1 MTYDRLK
8 QSDYRRPRPF
18 ARKFAPAPSIL
29 GRFTAIAGPLLLGLT
44 LAIPACAEPS
54 KGLPAFAT
62 VKAGW
67 ASSETKLLD
76 RHGRL
81 VQEIRVDPNL
91 RRTDWT
97 PLDAVSPAFIAAL
110 LRAEDKRFFEHAG
123 VDWLAAGKAALANWL
138 AEKPRGASTL
148 SMQLA
153 ALLDTQYRPR
163 AGRRG
168 LAEKWAQMRAAR
180 ELERTWRKADIL
192 EAYLNLA
199 AFRGELAGIDA
210 AARGLFDKRPAGLSE
225 AESLLLATLVRAP
238 NAKPAEV
245 ARHACA
251 LATDLPG
258 GPDCGALRKRA
269 LNALG
274 GGHAIL
280 PAANWAP
287 HLARRLQTDAT
298 ATAFLASPPP
308 RAEAAGRGRIAT
320 TLDADLQRFA
330 TTTLKAQLARLAAR
344 NVQDAAALVVDNAGG
359 EVLAYVS
366 LSGAASAS
374 PHSDGVR
381 APRQAGSTLK
391 PFLYGQALEQRL
403 LTAASPLDDTP
414 MAIADAGGVYA
425 PRNYDLGHRGLVS
438 LRPALAA
445 SLNIPAVRV
454 LQLVGLEPF
463 AAALNRFGFAGLTEA
478 ADFHG
483 YALALGGLDVRLEEL
498 VNAYRALANGGLLA
512 PLRFTPADPAAS
524 PRRVLG
530 RESAFLIAD
539 ILSDRQAR
547 ALTFGLENPLA
558 TRFWTAVKTG
568 TSKDMRDNWCI
579 GFSSRYTVGVWV
591 GNFSGASMHDVSGIS
606 GAAPAW
612 AAIMARLHADE
623 PSSPPPPPAGLVR
636 RNVQPPG
643 EIARPEWFLAGS
655 EPAGAAWAAA
665 TPPALILQPNAGAI
679 LAMDPDIPAE
689 RQRLG
694 FRASHLPEG
703 AIWTMDGD
711 RHESDE
717 WPLARGRHR
726 LQLVAPEGGVLDGV
740 VFEVR

>member
-1 MTYDRLK
+1 M
-8 QSDYRRPRPF
+8 
-18 ARKFAPAPSIL
+18 
-29 GRFTAIAGPLLLGLT
+29 AGLAGLLLLGL
-44 LAIPACAEPS
+44 APAGPACCEPVT
-54 KGLPAFAT
+54 GPPAFAT

-67 ASSETKLLD
+67 ASSDTKLLD
-76 RHGRL
+76 RHGSL
-81 VQEIRVDPNL
+81 LQEIRVDPNL
-91 RRTDWT
+91 RRTNWT

-110 LRAEDKRFFEHAG
+110 LRAEDKRFFAHAG

-148 SMQLA
+148 TMQLA
-153 ALLDTQYRPR
+153 ALLDAQYRPR
-163 AGRRG
+163 AGRRD
-168 LAEKWAQMRAAR
+168 LAEKWAQMRAGR
-180 ELERTWRKADIL
+180 ELERTWSKADIL

-210 AARGLFDKRPAGLSE
+210 AARGLFDKRPSGLSE
-225 AESLLLATLVRAP
+225 VESLLLAALVRAP

-245 ARHACA
+245 ARRACA
-251 LATDLPG
+251 LAADLPD
-258 GPDCGALRKRA
+258 GPDCGALRRRA

-274 GGHAIL
+274 GRHAIL
-280 PAANWAP
+280 PAADWAP
-287 HLARRLQTDAT
+287 HLARRLLPDA
-298 ATAFLASPPP
+298 AAAASPASPRP
-308 RAEAAGRGRIAT
+308 RAGEPGDRRLTT
-320 TLDADLQRFA
+320 TLDAELQRFVI
-330 TTTLKAQLARLAAR
+330 TTLNAQLARLAAR
-344 NVQDAAALVVDNAGG
+344 NVQDAAALVVDNPSG

-366 LSGAASAS
+366 LSGAASVS
-374 PHSDGVR
+374 PQSDGVR

-438 LRPALAA
+438 VRPALAA

-463 AAALNRFGFAGLTEA
+463 ATTLNRFGFAGLTEA

-512 PLRFTPADPAAS
+512 PLRFTPANPAAS

-530 RESAFLIAD
+530 RESAFLVAD

-547 ALTFGLENPLA
+547 ASTFGLENPLA

-568 TSKDMRDNWCI
+568 TSKDMRDNWCV

-612 AAIMARLHADE
+612 AAIMAKLHADE
-623 PSSPPPPPAGLVR
+623 ASLPPAPPAGLLR
-636 RNVQPPG
+636 RKVQPPG
-643 EIARPEWFLAGS
+643 ETTRSEWFLPGS
-655 EPAGAAWAAA
+655 EPADAAWAAA
-665 TPPALILQPNAGAI
+665 TPPALILQPSQGAI
-679 LAMDPDIPAE
+679 LALDPDIPAE

-694 FRASHLPEG
+694 FRANHLPEG
-703 AIWTMDGD
+703 AFWMMDGD
-711 RHESDE
+711 RHAGDE

-726 LQLVAPEGGVLDGV
+726 LQLVAPGGNVLDAV
-740 VFEVR
+740 DFEVR